1 MTKLLKAL
9 EAALL
14 ASLTAFL
21 TLLGAPTCSL
31 MGIKG
36 KLGAARPTGSTDLG
50 GGFGA

>member
-36 KLGAARPTGSTDLG
+36 KLGATRRTGRIGLG
-50 GGFGA
+50 GAVGA